1 MTKALVLVAL
11 GLLAGC
17 SGDDNGPASAASE
30 STPVIDNQTLL
41 DDSSQCPAP
50 AFDFAEQLFTESD
63 RQWFCSVA
71 TALSDTE
78 DEIYVSRNG
87 QAMSLRF
94 GSVYWNRSLAD
105 DSLNV
110 ASPNISPMVVRNIF
124 SANTVLTFDLIDNT
138 GEAEAYDCVLVG
150 RETTAP
156 ELL

>member
-1 MTKALVLVAL
+1 
-11 GLLAGC
+11 
-17 SGDDNGPASAASE
+17 
-30 STPVIDNQTLL
+30 
-41 DDSSQCPAP
+41 
-50 AFDFAEQLFTESD
+50 
-63 RQWFCSVA
+63 
-71 TALSDTE
+71 
-78 DEIYVSRNG
+78 
-87 QAMSLRF
+87 MSLRF